1 MAYILKNTSG
11 LVNTRLTDT
20 GRLKLSQ
27 GNFNISYFQIGD
39 SEVSYNTLA
48 TNYNQTRTN
57 ILEPNFNS
65 QNSAQ
70 GQTNKQNIKYPY
82 YVDGTNG
89 NTYGIPF
96 MSSEVAPIYNTA
108 AIRGFFS
115 GNTTLNTWSAI
126 TSNLYV
132 INSNYVVDMNTLTG
146 GTTIKII
153 YSGCN
158 TNIVRL
164 PAKGDFITIYYD
176 GNGATDCGLAATPT
190 TPTPTPTPTVTP
202 SYDACALPLPT
213 PTPSATCC
221 VVTPT
226 GCTPTPPQQYV
237 MSMSSCYSML
247 TYRIVDIC
255 LDVITLD
262 RVTPNFSYIAS
273 GCSYSRILVYPP
285 NMT

>member
-48 TNYNQTRTN
+48 NTYNQTRTN

-70 GQTNKQNIKYPY
+70 GQTNKQNVKYPY
-82 YVDGTNG
+82 YVDETNG

-96 MSSEVAPIYNTA
+96 MASEVSPIYNTA

-126 TSNLYV
+126 TTNLYV
-132 INSNYVVDMNTLTG
+132 INSNYIVDMNSLTG
-146 GTTIKII
+146 GTKITIIF
-153 YSGCN
+153 SGN
-158 TNIVRL
+158 NSNMVRL

-176 GNGATDCGLAATPT
+176 GNGLTDYVLAPTPS
-190 TPTPTPTPTVTP
+190 TPTPTPTPTITP
-202 SYDACALPLPT
+202 SYDVCKLPDPS
-213 PTPSATCC
+213 PTPSAPCC
-221 VVTPT
+221 I
-226 GCTPTPPQQYV
+226 PTPP
-237 MSMSSCYSML
+237 
-247 TYRIVDIC
+247 I
-255 LDVITLD
+255 
-262 RVTPNFSYIAS
+262 
-273 GCSYSRILVYPP
+273 PP
-285 NMT
+285 PTAH